1 MFFDE
6 VTLELAAGRGGNG
19 AMCFHREKYVDNGP
33 PDGGNGGNGGSLILE
48 ADENF
53 STLQHFTGKKNFT
66 AQNGENGQKN
76 DMYGKNGEDLILKVP
91 VGTTV
96 FSVGADGKKG
106 EKIVDLCLSGQ
117 KCLIAHGGRGGYG
130 NGNFMSSTR
139 QAPTFA
145 ELGDR
150 GEELRVRLELS
161 LVADSGLVGFPSSG
175 KSTLI
180 SHVSSAKPK
189 VAAYPF
195 TTLEPHLGVVY
206 LADFGGE
213 KNQSFVIADIPGII
227 EGASEG
233 KGLGHAFLKHISRTA
248 TLLILLDPF
257 SYDGKSVCDQYRIL
271 RAELSKYSADL
282 TAKDYFVVLNK
293 IDSIPEEDRARIRAE
308 FLKEF
313 PEEKKRFWAVSGV
326 SGEGLDKLMFDLFK
340 IVKNR
345 KGEKS
350 GTVLDES
357 GEDGFSARAEDIV
370 EYKPYKFLDEEGF
383 KVSLMY
389 EVDLEK
395 FEEPV
400 CGLIIKPE
408 VKQMRK
414 LYKVEGP
421 RIEQISRMT
430 NIVYPDAINRV
441 YDVMNKMGI
450 ARALARAGAVIG
462 DVIKIGP
469 HFFEFHEI

>member
-6 VTLELAAGRGGNG
+6 VTLALSGGNGGNG

-66 AQNGENGQKN
+66 AQNGENGYKN

-96 FSVGADGKKG
+96 FALTEDGKKG
-106 EKIVDLCLSGQ
+106 EKIVDLCLPGQ

-161 LVADSGLVGFPSSG
+161 LVADCGLVGFPSSG

-206 LADFGGE
+206 LADFGGD

-227 EGASEG
+227 EGAHAG

-257 SYDGKSVCDQYRIL
+257 SYDGKSVSDQYRIL
-271 RAELSKYSADL
+271 RSELSEYSADL
-282 TAKDYFVVLNK
+282 TLKDYFVVLNK
-293 IDSIPEEDRARIRAE
+293 IDSIPEEDRTRLRAE

-313 PEEKKRFWAVSGV
+313 PEEKKRLWLISGV
-326 SGEGLDKLMFDLFK
+326 SGEGLDKLVFELFK
-340 IVKNR
+340 TIKKRTASEIV
-345 KGEKS
+345 
-350 GTVLDES
+350 D
-357 GEDGFSARAEDIV
+357 DFSARAEDMI
-370 EYKPYKFLDEEGF
+370 EYNLYKFLDEEGF

-408 VKQMRK
+408 VKKMRN

-430 NIVYPDAINRV
+430 NTVYPDAINRV
-441 YDVMNKMGI
+441 YDVMEKMGVK
-450 ARALARAGAVIG
+450 RNLLRSGAQNG
-462 DVIKIGP
+462 DIIKIGP